1 MRPAR
6 MSAVCKNLQK
16 GRKTDPLFAWKTFKY
31 FWGHSLFKCEKKSN
45 KDRNKKE
52 VPSKLCKVL
61 WQVATGPSLKWKAWR
76 HQNLLENS
84 LQNRLKEIDRS
95 FMLLGFVP
103 SPSIGSL
110 VCSLSSI
117 NPIRDF
123 QLGFI
128 HNWVI
133 NRLPLDGDMC
143 GCCCR
148 FILATLGR
156 ASPTTLR
163 QCFTLY

>member
-1 MRPAR
+1 
-6 MSAVCKNLQK
+6 
-16 GRKTDPLFAWKTFKY
+16 
-31 FWGHSLFKCEKKSN
+31 
-45 KDRNKKE
+45 
-52 VPSKLCKVL
+52 
-61 WQVATGPSLKWKAWR
+61 
-76 HQNLLENS
+76 LLENS